1 MTNDKNRRVV
11 IDTNTLISAV
21 IIPKSIPAQA
31 LKKAFEHYVICI
43 SEETEQELV
52 EVISRPKFDKYFLDN
67 TFTRESFLRVFLDS
81 CIRVTPRLQ
90 VQDCRDPK
98 DDKFLSVALE
108 AKAVMLVTGDKKDLL
123 SMHPYKDVS
132 IITAREFLSLPI

>member
-1 MTNDKNRRVV
+1 MTNDKSRRIV

-21 IIPKSIPAQA
+21 IIPKSVPAQA
-31 LKKAFEHYVICI
+31 LKKALEHYVICI

-52 EVISRPKFDKYFLDN
+52 EVISRPKFNKYFVDN
-67 TFTRESFLRVFLDS
+67 TFTRESFLRVFLES
-81 CIRVTPRLQ
+81 CIKVIPRTQ

-123 SMHPYKDVS
+123 SMNPYKDVA
-132 IITAREFLSLPI
+132 IITAREFLNIA

>member
-1 MTNDKNRRVV
+1 MTNDKNKRVV

-31 LKKAFEHYVICI
+31 LKKAFEYYVICI

-67 TFTRESFLRVFLDS
+67 TFTRESFLRIFLDS

-98 DDKFLSVALE
+98 EINFCQ
-108 AKAVMLVTGDKKDLL
+108 LL
-123 SMHPYKDVS
+123 LRQK
-132 IITAREFLSLPI
+132 R

>member
-1 MTNDKNRRVV
+1 MTNDKNSRIV
-11 IDTNTLISAV
+11 IDTNTIISAV

-31 LKKAFEHYVICI
+31 LKKALEHYVICI
-43 SEETEQELV
+43 SEETEQELI
-52 EVISRPKFDKYFLDN
+52 EVISRPKFDRYFVDN
-67 TFTRESFLRVFLDS
+67 IFTRESFLRVFLES
-81 CIRVTPRLQ
+81 CIKVNPRTQ

-123 SMHPYKDVS
+123 SMNPYKDVA
-132 IITAREFLSLPI
+132 IITAREFLHLP

>member
-1 MTNDKNRRVV
+1 MTNDKSRRIV

-21 IIPKSIPAQA
+21 IIPKSVPAQA
-31 LKKAFEHYVICI
+31 LKKALEHYVICI

-52 EVISRPKFDKYFLDN
+52 EVISRPKFNKYFVDN
-67 TFTRESFLRVFLDS
+67 TFTRESFLRVFLES
-81 CIRVTPRLQ
+81 CIKVTPRTQ

-108 AKAVMLVTGDKKDLL
+108 AKA
-123 SMHPYKDVS
+123 PYV
-132 IITAREFLSLPI
+132 RVVVVFN

>member
-1 MTNDKNRRVV
+1 MVAVTNDF
-11 IDTNTLISAV
+11 TATYLATLNNHAV
-21 IIPKSIPAQA
+21 CCW
-31 LKKAFEHYVICI
+31 LGV
-43 SEETEQELV
+43 
-52 EVISRPKFDKYFLDN
+52 N
-67 TFTRESFLRVFLDS
+67 TFTRESFLRVFLES
-81 CIRVTPRLQ
+81 CIKVTPRTQ

-123 SMHPYKDVS
+123 SMNPYKDVA

>member
-1 MTNDKNRRVV
+1 MTNAKNNRIV

-21 IIPKSIPAQA
+21 IIPKSVPAQA
-31 LKKAFEHYVICI
+31 LKKALEHYVVCI

-52 EVISRPKFDKYFLDN
+52 EVISRPKFDKYFVNN
-67 TFTRESFLRVFLDS
+67 TYNRESFLRVFLAC
-81 CIRVTPRLQ
+81 CIKVTPRLQ

-123 SMHPYKDVS
+123 SMNPYKDVA
-132 IITAREFLSLPI
+132 IISARAFLELA